1 MLIIIKFRFNFWNFK
16 NLLLHMQSTKTTSFV
31 FFSMQAGVK
40 IEAPKIETFNGQEVE
55 VWPRI
60 VWNPEW
66 GLTFADVKLKL
77 SGVSSVSQSST
88 LVIEGKHIL
97 FENVNLDG
105 ALIVRAVENA
115 EVNLAL
121 SAWNFEFLSRE
132 TLVL

>member
-1 MLIIIKFRFNFWNFK
+1 
-16 NLLLHMQSTKTTSFV
+16 MQYTKATSFL
-31 FFSMQAGVK
+31 FCFMQAGVK

-66 GLTFADVKLKL
+66 GLTFADVKLKF
-77 SGVSSVSQSST
+77 SGVSSVSQCST

-97 FENVNLDG
+97 FDNVNLDG

-115 EVNLAL
+115 EVYLAL
-121 SAWNFEFLSRE
+121 SAWNFEFFSGD
-132 TLVL
+132 TLVLLEIFNT

>member
-1 MLIIIKFRFNFWNFK
+1 
-16 NLLLHMQSTKTTSFV
+16 MQSTKTTSFV